1 MRTLLIDNYDSFT
14 YNLFHLL
21 EQVNGY
27 PPTVLRN
34 DDEAGLRA
42 LNRSEVDAIVVS
54 PGPGHPDNPRDFG
67 ISAWA
72 LDQDEIPVLGVC
84 LGHQGLC
91 RRAGATVGRAPEP
104 MHGRVSEIRHDGTG
118 LFARLPSPLRA
129 VRYHSLVA
137 SELPDEIEPL
147 AYTEAGLLMAARH
160 RSRPQWGVQFHPESI
175 ASEHGER
182 LLANF
187 GDLARA
193 AWGRTRAVVAPRPAP
208 LAVPPP
214 VAPSP
219 YRLHVRELVHLPAA
233 EAAFATLFAADPAG
247 FWLDSSRVIPGLS
260 RFSILGGCGPL
271 GERVA
276 YTVGAGEVVVR
287 DHDGAE
293 LTRHSEELFTY
304 LDRELARRRL
314 PDAGLPS
321 DFNLGYVGYLGYEL
335 KRDTG
340 AAAAHRSPQP
350 DAGLLF
356 CDRGLLIDH
365 ATGQAWLL
373 ALSRDGDTRDAGRWL
388 DQASALLRRAEAPP
402 PPEMGEPR
410 PMAVSARHSDAEY
423 ADLIAGCHEQIRA
436 GESYEICLTNM
447 LTVPVSVE
455 PFATYQALRRRN
467 PAPYSAYL
475 RYPGFAVL
483 SSSPERFL
491 RVDRYGWAESKP
503 IKGTRPRGATPE
515 QDETLRADLTA
526 SEKDRAENLMIID
539 LVRNDLGRVCRPG
552 SVHVPKL
559 FGIETYQTVHQLVST
574 VRGQLAEGV
583 SAVGCVRATFPG
595 GSMTGAPKLRTLEIL
610 DRLED
615 GPRGVYSGAIGYF
628 SLNGAADL
636 NIVIRTMVATPEQ
649 VTIGVGGAITILSD
663 PAEEIEETWVK
674 ARALLDTLSVV
685 SAARPE
691 LAGAAA
697 AR

>member
-1 MRTLLIDNYDSFT
+1 
-14 YNLFHLL
+14 
-21 EQVNGY
+21 
-27 PPTVLRN
+27 
-34 DDEAGLRA
+34 
-42 LNRSEVDAIVVS
+42 
-54 PGPGHPDNPRDFG
+54 
-67 ISAWA
+67 
-72 LDQDEIPVLGVC
+72 
-84 LGHQGLC
+84 
-91 RRAGATVGRAPEP
+91 
-104 MHGRVSEIRHDGTG
+104 
-118 LFARLPSPLRA
+118 
-129 VRYHSLVA
+129 
-137 SELPDEIEPL
+137 
-147 AYTEAGLLMAARH
+147 
-160 RSRPQWGVQFHPESI
+160 
-175 ASEHGER
+175 
-182 LLANF
+182 
-187 GDLARA
+187 
-193 AWGRTRAVVAPRPAP
+193 
-208 LAVPPP
+208 
-214 VAPSP
+214 
-219 YRLHVRELVHLPAA
+219 VHLPAA
-233 EAAFATLFAADPAG
+233 EAAFATLFETDPAG
-247 FWLDSSRVIPGLS
+247 FWLDSSRVIPGMS

-271 GERVA
+271 GERVE
-276 YTVGAGEVVVR
+276 YTVAAGEVVVR
-287 DHDGAE
+287 DRDGAE
-293 LTRHSEELFTY
+293 LARHREDLFTY

-335 KRDTG
+335 KADTG
-340 AAAAHRSPQP
+340 AAAPHRSPQP

-373 ALSRDGDTRDAGRWL
+373 ALSRDGDTGEAGRWL
-388 DQASALLRRAEAPP
+388 DQASALLRRAEAPS
-402 PPEMGEPR
+402 PPEPGEPR
-410 PMAVSARHSDAEY
+410 PMAISARHTDAEY
-423 ADLIAGCHEQIRA
+423 ADLIGRCHEEIRA

-447 LTVPVSVE
+447 LSVPVSVD
-455 PFATYQALRRRN
+455 PFTTYQALRRRN
-467 PAPYSAYL
+467 PAPCSAYL

-491 RVDRYGWAESKP
+491 RVDRHGWAESKP

-515 QDETLRADLTA
+515 QDEILRADLTG

-559 FGIETYQTVHQLVST
+559 FGLETYQTVHQLVST
-574 VRGQLAEGV
+574 VRGQLSEDV

-610 DRLED
+610 DRLE
-615 GPRGVYSGAIGYF
+615 GGARGVYSGAIGYF

-636 NIVIRTMVATPEQ
+636 NIVIRTMVVMPEQ

-674 ARALLDTLSVV
+674 ARALLDTVSVV
-685 SAARPE
+685 SAAARE